1 MNISDIGSRIREI
14 RKSLQLTQKEFA
26 TRLMISQSYLSGV
39 EVGNEKP
46 NDKFLKFL
54 CLEYGVSEKWLYTG
68 EDEMYESTYDF
79 NKDDLADLS
88 NKALA
93 TILTSLTTASNVKY
107 SKITSLLISIESI
120 IEDSDEMDSTFA
132 LSFLDKVELL
142 CINFKRM
149 LELLVVQYD
158 ENERLH
164 LEKEVKE
171 KYCDLMSFLKNKE

>member
-1 MNISDIGSRIREI
+1 MNISDIGIRIREI

-68 EDEMYESTYDF
+68 EGEMYESTYDY
-79 NKDDLADLS
+79 NKDELADLS
-88 NKALA
+88 NRALA

-107 SKITSLLISIESI
+107 SKITSLLTSIASI
-120 IEDSDEMDSTFA
+120 IEDSDKMDSTFS

-142 CINFKRM
+142 SINFERM
-149 LELLVVQYD
+149 LEFLVVQYD
-158 ENERLH
+158 ENVRLH
-164 LEKEVKE
+164 HEKVIKE
-171 KYCDLMSFLKNKE
+171 SYFDLMTFLNSKE